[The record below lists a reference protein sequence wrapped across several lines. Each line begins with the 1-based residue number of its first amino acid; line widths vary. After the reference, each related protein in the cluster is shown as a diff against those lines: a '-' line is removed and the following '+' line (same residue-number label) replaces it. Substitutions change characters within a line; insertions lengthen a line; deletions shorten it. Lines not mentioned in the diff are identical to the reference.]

1 MKARMWARMGARAT
15 LAMLAVVLAQAAW
28 AVQPDE
34 VLADP
39 ALEHRARQIGQVLRC
54 PVCQGENID
63 ESNAPIS
70 RDLRLYVRE
79 RLTEGDS
86 DAEVIAAVTQR
97 FGEYV
102 LFEPKAEG
110 ANLLLYWAGPV
121 MALLAALGA
130 WLFLRRRQTDA
141 APPPALSADERA
153 QLDRL
158 LRDQDS

>member
-1 MKARMWARMGARAT
+1 MRARMGARAT

-102 LFEPKAEG
+102 LFEPKPEG

>member
-1 MKARMWARMGARAT
+1 MSARTGARAT

-28 AVQPDE
+28 SVQPDE

-102 LFEPKAEG
+102 LFEPKPEG

-130 WLFLRRRQTDA
+130 WLFLRRRQTEA

>member
-1 MKARMWARMGARAT
+1 MTAQAGARAT

-102 LFEPKAEG
+102 LFEPKPEG

-130 WLFLRRRQTDA
+130 WLFLRRRQTEA

>member
-1 MKARMWARMGARAT
+1 MRAWMGARAT

-102 LFEPKAEG
+102 LFEPKPEG

-130 WLFLRRRQTDA
+130 WLFLRRRQTEA

>member
-1 MKARMWARMGARAT
+1 MKARTGARAT

-102 LFEPKAEG
+102 LFEPKPEG

-130 WLFLRRRQTDA
+130 WLFLRRRQTEA

>member
-1 MKARMWARMGARAT
+1 MRRAILG
-15 LAMLAVVLAQAAW
+15 LALALSLPVAAL

-39 ALEHRARQIGQVLRC
+39 ALESRAREISQSLRC

-79 RLTEGDS
+79 RLVAGDS
-86 DAEVIAAVTQR
+86 DAQVIDAVTTR

-102 LFEPKAEG
+102 LFEPRAEG
-110 ANLLLYWAGPV
+110 GNLILYAAGPL
-121 MALLAALGA
+121 MALVAALGA
-130 WLFLRRRQTDA
+130 WGFLRRRRETA
-141 APPPALSADERA
+141 TPVVALTVEERA
-153 QLDRL
+153 RL
-158 LRDQDS
+158 KSLMDQDS

>member
-102 LFEPKAEG
+102 LFEPKPEG

-130 WLFLRRRQTDA
+130 WLFLRRRQTEA